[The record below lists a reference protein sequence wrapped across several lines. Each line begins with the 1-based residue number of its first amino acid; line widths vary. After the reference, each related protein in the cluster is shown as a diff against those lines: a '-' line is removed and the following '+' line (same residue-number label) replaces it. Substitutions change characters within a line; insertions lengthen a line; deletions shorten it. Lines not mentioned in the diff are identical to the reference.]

1 MLKTMNN
8 NQVKPE
14 KVTKPIQILGAWL
27 AGLILVNGSFL
38 GVAAS
43 ISKPDWIVGAL
54 VIASIVNVPLFL
66 GYILLLQAKFRPE
79 IKENPYYAK
88 YLESNTGKIF
98 YEKKESMSSTE
109 VRELVDSFNKQNIS
123 MISGLEDGLK
133 IVTEH
138 LKSISR
144 EKRGHPQYQD
154 RIVALEKTIKNSSK
168 LLENARRSMRRRSD
182 VAGIYVNDLL
192 FNYQR
197 IVSELAKHG
206 LSVASTFGS
215 SSDVPEAPV
224 KLIFGFGYNI
234 SMNDLRI
241 ASRIAV
247 AQGFGYI
254 HFARFQFNEEKIY
267 FGSYIYRAVDRPKE
281 VAFTDEIF
289 SIIMNEESTIYDV
302 IDIIKQQQT

>member
-1 MLKTMNN
+1 M
-8 NQVKPE
+8 
-14 KVTKPIQILGAWL
+14 
-27 AGLILVNGSFL
+27 
-38 GVAAS
+38 
-43 ISKPDWIVGAL
+43 
-54 VIASIVNVPLFL
+54 
-66 GYILLLQAKFRPE
+66 
-79 IKENPYYAK
+79 KEDAYYSK
-88 YLESNTGKIF
+88 YLELNTGKIF

-123 MISGLEDGLK
+123 MISGLEDSLT

-144 EKRGHPQYQD
+144 EKRGESKHQD
-154 RIVALEKTIKNSSK
+154 RIAALEKTIKNSSK
-168 LLENARRSMRRRSD
+168 LLENARRSLRRRSD

-215 SSDVPEAPV
+215 SSDVPEAPA
-224 KLIFGFGYNI
+224 KLVLGFGYNI

-241 ASRIAV
+241 ASRIAI

-254 HFARFQFNEEKIY
+254 HFAKFKFNEEKIY
-267 FGSYIYRAVDRPKE
+267 FGSYIYRAEDQPSE

-289 SIIMNEESTIYDV
+289 GLIMNEDSTIYDV
-302 IDIIKQQQT
+302 INIIKQQQA